1 MPWSSAMKDQR
12 TEVSLPKS
20 LDVASWAPSWFSN
33 LSIISV
39 PPVSEWWLPGLF
51 LIETFII
58 MPLDLVLA
66 GYCYKKKDWA
76 YNISIICAACS
87 VVSSVGSYMI
97 GFFAWEQIGHRF
109 VSFFMNQEL
118 FAKIIVLYQK
128 YQFPV
133 VFFGSLLPI
142 PIKSITMSAGFCKLS
157 LVPFMTAIFMSKL
170 IRFLFVA
177 YISKNFGQK
186 ALETVKQLTYGRIL
200 PLWIIVFRLTK
211 SWIS

>member
-1 MPWSSAMKDQR
+1 MKDQR

-20 LDVASWAPSWFSN
+20 LNVASWVPSWLSN
-33 LSIISV
+33 LPIINF
-39 PPVSEWWLPGLF
+39 PQFSELWLPGLF

-66 GYCYKKKDWA
+66 GYCYKKKDLA
-76 YNISIICAACS
+76 YNISIICAVC
-87 VVSSVGSYMI
+87 SSVSAIGSYVI
-97 GFFAWEQIGHRF
+97 GYFAWEQIGQRF
-109 VSFFMNQEL
+109 IGFFMSQEI
-118 FAKIIVLYQK
+118 FSKIIVLYQK

-133 VFFGSLLPI
+133 VFLGGLLPI

-157 LVPFMTAIFMSKL
+157 LVPFVTAMFLSRL
-170 IRFLFVA
+170 IRFLSVA
-177 YISKNFGQK
+177 YVSKNFGQK

-211 SWIS
+211 NWIS